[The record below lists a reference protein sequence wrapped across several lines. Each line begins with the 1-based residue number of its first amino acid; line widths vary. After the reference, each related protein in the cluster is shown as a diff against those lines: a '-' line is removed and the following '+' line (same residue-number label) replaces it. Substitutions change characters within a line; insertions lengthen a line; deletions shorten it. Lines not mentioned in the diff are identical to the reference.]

1 MNVFLNFDRLRET
14 DIPKENRYILL
25 RSLQGDELKNKDL
38 IARHL
43 KTKEQLS
50 NLNLGVHTIYGKPVL
65 LDSLWDFGVRA
76 LYSNND
82 KLEDNKLDY
91 IVYKVEVIQG
101 FAEEGEYSYISNL
114 GMYYTSQF
122 KVIKTIETKDKLID
136 ELIKCDT
143 QRAIKEIFW
152 YALNEYCRE
161 EKGEKIETETELE
174 INSLTSLF
182 RQLITKL
189 RSNENRN
196 IGNSKETGRDT
207 TNFELPTVGELIYE
221 HTNAIGEP
229 IPYWCQN
236 VDKLDRVIRYL
247 IKEKYITLDNQ
258 LDTAEMLYKL
268 KSSLF
273 GDVYKN
279 LNENDK
285 KSFKENLLLDY

>member
-1 MNVFLNFDRLRET
+1 MNVFLNFEKLRET
-14 DIPKENRYILL
+14 DIPKDKRYILL

-38 IARHL
+38 IARNL

-76 LYSNND
+76 LYSKND

-122 KVIKTIETKDKLID
+122 KVIKTIETKEKLID
-136 ELIKCDT
+136 ELIKSDT

-152 YALNEYCRE
+152 YALNDYCRE
-161 EKGEKIETETELE
+161 EKGEETETELE
-174 INSLTSLF
+174 LNSLTSLF
-182 RQLITKL
+182 RQLIKKL
-189 RSNENRN
+189 RSSENRN
-196 IGNSKETGRDT
+196 IGNSKGKGSGS
-207 TNFELPTVGELIYE
+207 TNFELSTVGELIYE

-236 VDKLDRVIRYL
+236 VDKLDRVRRYL
-247 IKEKYITLDNQ
+247 IKEKYITIDNQ

-279 LNENDK
+279 LNENDR
-285 KSFKENLLLDY
+285 KSFKSNLLLDY

>member
-14 DIPKENRYILL
+14 EIPKNNRYILL

-38 IARHL
+38 IARNL

-76 LYSNND
+76 LYSKND

-122 KVIKTIETKDKLID
+122 KTIKKIETKEKLID
-136 ELIKCDT
+136 ELIKSDT

-152 YALNEYCRE
+152 YALNEYCRK
-161 EKGEKIETETELE
+161 EKDEETETELE
-174 INSLTSLF
+174 ISSLTSLF
-182 RQLITKL
+182 RQLIIKL

-196 IGNSKETGRDT
+196 IGNSKEKGRDN
-207 TNFELPTVGELIYE
+207 TNFELPTVRELIYE
-221 HTNAIGEP
+221 HTNAIGEQ

-247 IKEKYITLDNQ
+247 IKEKYITIDNQ
-258 LDTAEMLYKL
+258 LDTAKMLYKL

-273 GDVYKN
+273 GDVYKS
-279 LNENDK
+279 LNENDR
-285 KSFKENLLLDY
+285 KSFKSNLLLDY

>member
-14 DIPKENRYILL
+14 EIPKDNRYILL

-76 LYSNND
+76 LYSKND

-122 KVIKTIETKDKLID
+122 KVIKIIETKDKLID
-136 ELIKCDT
+136 ELIKSDT

-152 YALNEYCRE
+152 YALSDYCRE
-161 EKGEKIETETELE
+161 EKGEETETELE
-174 INSLTSLF
+174 LNSLTSLF
-182 RQLITKL
+182 IQLI
-189 RSNENRN
+189 RN
-196 IGNSKETGRDT
+196 IGNSKEKSRDN
-207 TNFELPTVGELIYE
+207 TNLELPTVGELIYE
-221 HTNAIGEP
+221 HTNAIGEQ

-247 IKEKYITLDNQ
+247 NKEKYITIDNQ

>member
-1 MNVFLNFDRLRET
+1 MNVFLNFEKLRET
-14 DIPKENRYILL
+14 DIPKDKRYILL

-38 IARHL
+38 IARNL

-76 LYSNND
+76 LYSKND

-122 KVIKTIETKDKLID
+122 KTIKTIETKEKLID
-136 ELIKCDT
+136 ELIKSDT

-152 YALNEYCRE
+152 YALNEYCRK
-161 EKGEKIETETELE
+161 EKDEETETELE
-174 INSLTSLF
+174 ISSLTSLF
-182 RQLITKL
+182 RQLIIKL

-196 IGNSKETGRDT
+196 IGNSKEKGRDN
-207 TNFELPTVGELIYE
+207 TNFELPTVRELIYE
-221 HTNAIGEP
+221 HTNAIGEQ

-247 IKEKYITLDNQ
+247 IKEKYITIDNQ
-258 LDTAEMLYKL
+258 LDTAKMLYKL

-273 GDVYKN
+273 GDVYKS
-279 LNENDK
+279 LNENDR
-285 KSFKENLLLDY
+285 KSFKSNLLLDY